1 MSRLTILTK
10 DKAQVTMESLY
21 QDLERRIV
29 ASPPG
34 LCPVDLTRSFIK
46 MCLAQSCGKCVPC
59 RVGLRQLA
67 RLFDNVLDGEANE
80 ETVENIKLTAEGIYY
95 SADCAIGYEA
105 AKLAL
110 KSVDGC
116 IDDFESHI
124 HNGFCS
130 CNSNQPVACVKSC
143 PAGVDI
149 PGYIALVQQGRYADA
164 VRLIRRDNPMPTTC
178 AYICEHPCENRCK
191 RTIIDAPVNIRGLK
205 KMAVDNSGI
214 VPVPECEAPTGK
226 KVAII
231 GGGPGGLSAAYYLA
245 LMGHKVT
252 IFEQRKQLGGM
263 LRYGI
268 PNYRFPRKKLDEEI
282 DSILSTGIEV
292 KKNISV
298 GKDISFDDITK
309 EYDAT
314 YISIGAHADK
324 KIGIEGEDAKS
335 GITSA
340 VEMLRAIGDG
350 DMPDYTGKKV
360 IVIGGGN
367 VAMDVARSSIRL
379 GASKV
384 SIVYRRRKADMTALE
399 EEVEGAEAE
408 GCDVLELMSPVRIKQ
423 DEEGNAIGLIVK
435 PQMISRV
442 SHGRPAPKAAAKD
455 EVLLESD
462 LIVVAIG
469 QGIETKSFEEHG
481 IKVQRGVISALN
493 TGNITPQDGEMS
505 EGVFAGGDCA
515 SGPATVIKAVAAA
528 KVTAANI
535 DEYLGYHHEI
545 TCNVEIPLPNN
556 ADHTPCCRVELSERE
571 ASERKHVFAGG
582 DCVTGPA
589 TVIKAIAAG
598 KVAAANI
605 DEYLG
610 FNHEIT
616 CDVEIPYASNEDK
629 VACGRVEVALRDA
642 AERKND
648 FEPIEY
654 GFSCEE
660 ACQEAGRCLRCDHF
674 GFGAFRGGREEQ
686 W

>member
-226 KVAII
+226 KIAII

-292 KKNISV
+292 KKNVSV
-298 GKDISFDDITK
+298 GKDISFDDITN

-505 EGVFAGGDCA
+505 EGVFAGGDC
-515 SGPATVIKAVAAA
+515 
-528 KVTAANI
+528 
-535 DEYLGYHHEI
+535 
-545 TCNVEIPLPNN
+545 
-556 ADHTPCCRVELSERE
+556 
-571 ASERKHVFAGG
+571 
-582 DCVTGPA
+582 VTGPA

>member
-379 GASKV
+379 GVSKV

-505 EGVFAGGDCA
+505 EGVFAGGDC
-515 SGPATVIKAVAAA
+515 
-528 KVTAANI
+528 
-535 DEYLGYHHEI
+535 
-545 TCNVEIPLPNN
+545 
-556 ADHTPCCRVELSERE
+556 
-571 ASERKHVFAGG
+571 
-582 DCVTGPA
+582 VTGPA

>member
-1 MSRLTILTK
+1 VSRLTILTK
-10 DKAQVTMESLY
+10 DKAQVTMESMY

-67 RLFDNVLDGEANE
+67 RLFDNVLDGEATE

-130 CNSNQPVACVKSC
+130 CNSNQPVSCVKSC

-205 KMAVDNSGI
+205 KMAVDNAGI
-214 VPVPECEAPTGK
+214 VPVPECEPDTGK

-292 KKNISV
+292 KKNVSV
-298 GKDISFDDITK
+298 GKDISFDDITE

-324 KIGIEGEDAKS
+324 KMGIEGEDAKS

-350 DMPDYTGKKV
+350 DMPDYTGKRV

-399 EEVEGAEAE
+399 EEVVGAEAE
-408 GCDVLELMSPVRIKQ
+408 GCDVLELMSPVCIRQ
-423 DEEGNAIGLIVK
+423 DEEGNAIGLVVK
-435 PQMISRV
+435 PQMISKV
-442 SHGRPAPKAAAKD
+442 SHGRPAPRAASKD

-493 TGNITPQDGEMS
+493 TGNITPQEGEMS
-505 EGVFAGGDCA
+505 EG
-515 SGPATVIKAVAAA
+515 
-528 KVTAANI
+528 
-535 DEYLGYHHEI
+535 
-545 TCNVEIPLPNN
+545 
-556 ADHTPCCRVELSERE
+556 
-571 ASERKHVFAGG
+571 VFAGG

-629 VACGRVEVALRDA
+629 VACGRVEVALREA

-654 GFSCEE
+654 GFTCEE

>member
-298 GKDISFDDITK
+298 GKDISFDDINK

-505 EGVFAGGDCA
+505 EGVFAGGDC
-515 SGPATVIKAVAAA
+515 
-528 KVTAANI
+528 
-535 DEYLGYHHEI
+535 
-545 TCNVEIPLPNN
+545 
-556 ADHTPCCRVELSERE
+556 
-571 ASERKHVFAGG
+571 
-582 DCVTGPA
+582 VTGPA

>member
-10 DKAQVTMESLY
+10 DKAQVTMESMY

-67 RLFDNVLDGEANE
+67 RLFDNVLDGEATE

-130 CNSNQPVACVKSC
+130 CNSNQPVSCVKSC

-149 PGYIALVQQGRYADA
+149 PGYIALVQQKRYADA

-205 KMAVDNSGI
+205 KMAVDNAGI
-214 VPVPECEAPTGK
+214 VPVPECEPDTGK

-298 GKDISFDDITK
+298 GKDISFDDITD

-324 KIGIEGEDAKS
+324 KMGIEGEDARS
-335 GITSA
+335 GIISA

-350 DMPDYTGKKV
+350 DMPDYTGKRV

-399 EEVEGAEAE
+399 EEVVGAEAE

-423 DEEGNAIGLIVK
+423 DEEGNAIGLVVK
-435 PQMISRV
+435 PQMISKV
-442 SHGRPAPKAAAKD
+442 SHGRPAPKAASKD
-455 EVLLESD
+455 EMLLESD

-505 EGVFAGGDCA
+505 EGVFAGGDC
-515 SGPATVIKAVAAA
+515 
-528 KVTAANI
+528 
-535 DEYLGYHHEI
+535 
-545 TCNVEIPLPNN
+545 
-556 ADHTPCCRVELSERE
+556 
-571 ASERKHVFAGG
+571 
-582 DCVTGPA
+582 VTGPA

-616 CDVEIPYASNEDK
+616 CDVEIPYVSNEDK
-629 VACGRVEVALRDA
+629 VACGRVEVALREA

>member
-10 DKAQVTMESLY
+10 DKAQVTMESMY

-67 RLFDNVLDGEANE
+67 RLFDNVLDGEATE

-130 CNSNQPVACVKSC
+130 CNSNQPVSCVKSC

-149 PGYIALVQQGRYADA
+149 PGYIALVQQKRYADA

-205 KMAVDNSGI
+205 KMAVDNAGI
-214 VPVPECEAPTGK
+214 VPVPECEPDTGK
-226 KVAII
+226 KVAVI

-298 GKDISFDDITK
+298 GKDISFDDITD

-324 KIGIEGEDAKS
+324 KMGIEGEDARS
-335 GITSA
+335 GIISA

-350 DMPDYTGKKV
+350 DMPDYTGKRV

-399 EEVEGAEAE
+399 EEVVGAEAE

-423 DEEGNAIGLIVK
+423 DEEGNAIGLVVK
-435 PQMISRV
+435 PQMISKV
-442 SHGRPAPKAAAKD
+442 SHGRPAPKAASKD
-455 EVLLESD
+455 EMLLESD

-505 EGVFAGGDCA
+505 EG
-515 SGPATVIKAVAAA
+515 
-528 KVTAANI
+528 
-535 DEYLGYHHEI
+535 
-545 TCNVEIPLPNN
+545 
-556 ADHTPCCRVELSERE
+556 
-571 ASERKHVFAGG
+571 VFAGG

-629 VACGRVEVALRDA
+629 VACGRVEVALREA

>member
-1 MSRLTILTK
+1 MQIESSNIIIESEVYLLVSRLTILTK

-268 PNYRFPRKKLDEEI
+268 PNYRFPRKKLGEEI

-292 KKNISV
+292 KKNVSV

-423 DEEGNAIGLIVK
+423 DEDGNAIGLIVK

-455 EVLLESD
+455 EILLESD

-505 EGVFAGGDCA
+505 EG
-515 SGPATVIKAVAAA
+515 
-528 KVTAANI
+528 
-535 DEYLGYHHEI
+535 
-545 TCNVEIPLPNN
+545 
-556 ADHTPCCRVELSERE
+556 
-571 ASERKHVFAGG
+571 VFAGG

>member
-226 KVAII
+226 KIAII

-292 KKNISV
+292 KKNVSV
-298 GKDISFDDITK
+298 GKDISFDDITN

-399 EEVEGAEAE
+399 EAVEGAEAE

-423 DEEGNAIGLIVK
+423 DEDGNAIGLIVK

-455 EVLLESD
+455 EILLESD

-505 EGVFAGGDCA
+505 EG
-515 SGPATVIKAVAAA
+515 
-528 KVTAANI
+528 
-535 DEYLGYHHEI
+535 
-545 TCNVEIPLPNN
+545 
-556 ADHTPCCRVELSERE
+556 
-571 ASERKHVFAGG
+571 VFAGG

>member
-1 MSRLTILTK
+1 MSRLTIITK

-214 VPVPECEAPTGK
+214 VLVPECEAPTGK

-292 KKNISV
+292 KKNVSV

-423 DEEGNAIGLIVK
+423 DEDGNAIGLIVK

-455 EVLLESD
+455 EILLESD

-505 EGVFAGGDCA
+505 EG
-515 SGPATVIKAVAAA
+515 
-528 KVTAANI
+528 
-535 DEYLGYHHEI
+535 
-545 TCNVEIPLPNN
+545 
-556 ADHTPCCRVELSERE
+556 
-571 ASERKHVFAGG
+571 VFAGG

>member
-10 DKAQVTMESLY
+10 DKAQVTMESMY

-67 RLFDNVLDGEANE
+67 RLFDNVLDGEATE

-130 CNSNQPVACVKSC
+130 CNSNQPVSCVKSC

-149 PGYIALVQQGRYADA
+149 PGYIALVQQKRYADA

-205 KMAVDNSGI
+205 KMAVDNAGI
-214 VPVPECEAPTGK
+214 VPVPECEPDTGK

-252 IFEQRKQLGGM
+252 IFEQRKQLGGL

-298 GKDISFDDITK
+298 GKDISFDDITD

-324 KIGIEGEDAKS
+324 KMGIEGEDARS
-335 GITSA
+335 GIISA

-350 DMPDYTGKKV
+350 DMPDYTGKRV

-399 EEVEGAEAE
+399 EEVVGAEAE

-423 DEEGNAIGLIVK
+423 DEEGNAIGLVVK
-435 PQMISRV
+435 PQMISKV
-442 SHGRPAPKAAAKD
+442 SHGRPAPKAASKD
-455 EVLLESD
+455 EMLLESD

-505 EGVFAGGDCA
+505 EG
-515 SGPATVIKAVAAA
+515 
-528 KVTAANI
+528 
-535 DEYLGYHHEI
+535 
-545 TCNVEIPLPNN
+545 
-556 ADHTPCCRVELSERE
+556 
-571 ASERKHVFAGG
+571 VFAGG

-629 VACGRVEVALRDA
+629 VACGRVEVALREA

>member
-10 DKAQVTMESLY
+10 DKAQVTMESMY

-67 RLFDNVLDGEANE
+67 RLFDNVLDGEATE

-130 CNSNQPVACVKSC
+130 CNSNQPVSCVKSC

-149 PGYIALVQQGRYADA
+149 PGYIALVQQKRYADA

-205 KMAVDNSGI
+205 KMAVDNAGI
-214 VPVPECEAPTGK
+214 VPVPECEPDTGK

-298 GKDISFDDITK
+298 GKDISFDDITD

-324 KIGIEGEDAKS
+324 KMGIEGENARS
-335 GITSA
+335 GIISA

-350 DMPDYTGKKV
+350 DMPDYRGKRV

-399 EEVEGAEAE
+399 EEVVGAEAE

-423 DEEGNAIGLIVK
+423 DEEGNAIGLVVK
-435 PQMISRV
+435 PQMISKV
-442 SHGRPAPKAAAKD
+442 SHGRPAPKAASKD
-455 EVLLESD
+455 EMLLESD

-505 EGVFAGGDCA
+505 EG
-515 SGPATVIKAVAAA
+515 
-528 KVTAANI
+528 
-535 DEYLGYHHEI
+535 
-545 TCNVEIPLPNN
+545 
-556 ADHTPCCRVELSERE
+556 
-571 ASERKHVFAGG
+571 VFAGG

-629 VACGRVEVALRDA
+629 VACGRVEVALREA

>member
-10 DKAQVTMESLY
+10 DKAQVTMESMY

-67 RLFDNVLDGEANE
+67 RLFDNVLDGEATE

-130 CNSNQPVACVKSC
+130 CNSNQPVSCVKSC

-149 PGYIALVQQGRYADA
+149 PGYIALVQQKRYADA

-205 KMAVDNSGI
+205 KMAVDNAGI
-214 VPVPECEAPTGK
+214 VPVPECEPATGK

-298 GKDISFDDITK
+298 GKDISFDDITE

-324 KIGIEGEDAKS
+324 KMGIEGEDAKS

-350 DMPDYTGKKV
+350 DMPDYTGKRV

-399 EEVEGAEAE
+399 EEIVGAEAE

-423 DEEGNAIGLIVK
+423 DEEGNAIGLVVK
-435 PQMISRV
+435 PQMISKV
-442 SHGRPAPKAAAKD
+442 SHGRPAPRAASKD

-493 TGNITPQDGEMS
+493 TGNITPQEGEMS
-505 EGVFAGGDCA
+505 EG
-515 SGPATVIKAVAAA
+515 
-528 KVTAANI
+528 
-535 DEYLGYHHEI
+535 
-545 TCNVEIPLPNN
+545 
-556 ADHTPCCRVELSERE
+556 
-571 ASERKHVFAGG
+571 VFAGG

-629 VACGRVEVALRDA
+629 VACGRVEVALREA

>member
-1 MSRLTILTK
+1 MQIESSNIIIESEVYLLVSRLTILTK

-292 KKNISV
+292 KKNVSV

-324 KIGIEGEDAKS
+324 KIGIEGEDARS

-423 DEEGNAIGLIVK
+423 DEDGNAIGLIVK

-455 EVLLESD
+455 EILLESD

-505 EGVFAGGDCA
+505 EG
-515 SGPATVIKAVAAA
+515 
-528 KVTAANI
+528 
-535 DEYLGYHHEI
+535 
-545 TCNVEIPLPNN
+545 
-556 ADHTPCCRVELSERE
+556 
-571 ASERKHVFAGG
+571 VFAGG

>member
-245 LMGHKVT
+245 LMGYKVT

-505 EGVFAGGDCA
+505 EGVFAGGDC
-515 SGPATVIKAVAAA
+515 
-528 KVTAANI
+528 
-535 DEYLGYHHEI
+535 
-545 TCNVEIPLPNN
+545 
-556 ADHTPCCRVELSERE
+556 
-571 ASERKHVFAGG
+571 
-582 DCVTGPA
+582 VTGPA

>member
-1 MSRLTILTK
+1 MQIESSDIIIESEVYLLVSRLTILTK

-67 RLFDNVLDGEANE
+67 RVFDNVLDGEANE

-505 EGVFAGGDCA
+505 EGVFAGGDC
-515 SGPATVIKAVAAA
+515 
-528 KVTAANI
+528 
-535 DEYLGYHHEI
+535 
-545 TCNVEIPLPNN
+545 
-556 ADHTPCCRVELSERE
+556 
-571 ASERKHVFAGG
+571 
-582 DCVTGPA
+582 VTGPA

>member
-80 ETVENIKLTAEGIYY
+80 ETVANIKLTAEGIYY

-505 EGVFAGGDCA
+505 DG
-515 SGPATVIKAVAAA
+515 
-528 KVTAANI
+528 
-535 DEYLGYHHEI
+535 
-545 TCNVEIPLPNN
+545 
-556 ADHTPCCRVELSERE
+556 
-571 ASERKHVFAGG
+571 VFAGG

>member
-252 IFEQRKQLGGM
+252 IFEPRKQLGGM

-505 EGVFAGGDCA
+505 EGVFAGGDC
-515 SGPATVIKAVAAA
+515 
-528 KVTAANI
+528 
-535 DEYLGYHHEI
+535 
-545 TCNVEIPLPNN
+545 
-556 ADHTPCCRVELSERE
+556 
-571 ASERKHVFAGG
+571 
-582 DCVTGPA
+582 VTGPA

>member
-10 DKAQVTMESLY
+10 DKAQVTMESMY

-67 RLFDNVLDGEANE
+67 RLFDNVLDGEATE

-130 CNSNQPVACVKSC
+130 CNSNQPVSCVKSC

-149 PGYIALVQQGRYADA
+149 PGYIALVQQKRYADA

-205 KMAVDNSGI
+205 KMAVDNAGI
-214 VPVPECEAPTGK
+214 VPVPECEPATGK

-298 GKDISFDDITK
+298 GKDISFDDITE

-324 KIGIEGEDAKS
+324 KMGIEGEDAKS

-350 DMPDYTGKKV
+350 DMPDYTGKRV

-399 EEVEGAEAE
+399 EEVVGAEAE

-423 DEEGNAIGLIVK
+423 DEEGNAIGLVVK
-435 PQMISRV
+435 PQMISKV
-442 SHGRPAPKAAAKD
+442 SHGRPAPRAASKD

-493 TGNITPQDGEMS
+493 TGNITPQEGEMS
-505 EGVFAGGDCA
+505 EG
-515 SGPATVIKAVAAA
+515 
-528 KVTAANI
+528 
-535 DEYLGYHHEI
+535 
-545 TCNVEIPLPNN
+545 
-556 ADHTPCCRVELSERE
+556 
-571 ASERKHVFAGG
+571 VFAGG

-629 VACGRVEVALRDA
+629 VACGRVEVALREA

-654 GFSCEE
+654 GFTCEE

>member
-1 MSRLTILTK
+1 MVMLHYSSLDIEESCNDDIRLYIDVGLQIESGNIIIESEVYLLVSRLTILTK

-505 EGVFAGGDCA
+505 EGVFAGGDC
-515 SGPATVIKAVAAA
+515 
-528 KVTAANI
+528 
-535 DEYLGYHHEI
+535 
-545 TCNVEIPLPNN
+545 
-556 ADHTPCCRVELSERE
+556 
-571 ASERKHVFAGG
+571 
-582 DCVTGPA
+582 VTGPA

>member
-1 MSRLTILTK
+1 
-10 DKAQVTMESLY
+10 MESLY

-505 EGVFAGGDCA
+505 EGVFAGGDC
-515 SGPATVIKAVAAA
+515 
-528 KVTAANI
+528 
-535 DEYLGYHHEI
+535 
-545 TCNVEIPLPNN
+545 
-556 ADHTPCCRVELSERE
+556 
-571 ASERKHVFAGG
+571 
-582 DCVTGPA
+582 VTGPA

-674 GFGAFRGGREEQ
+674 GLYQ
-686 W
+686 

>member
-34 LCPVDLTRSFIK
+34 LCTIDLTRSFIK

-340 VEMLRAIGDG
+340 VEMLSAIGDG

-505 EGVFAGGDCA
+505 EGVFAGGDC
-515 SGPATVIKAVAAA
+515 
-528 KVTAANI
+528 
-535 DEYLGYHHEI
+535 
-545 TCNVEIPLPNN
+545 
-556 ADHTPCCRVELSERE
+556 
-571 ASERKHVFAGG
+571 
-582 DCVTGPA
+582 VTGPA

-616 CDVEIPYASNEDK
+616 CEVEIPYASNEDK

-660 ACQEAGRCLRCDHF
+660 ACQEAGRCLRCYHF

>member
-1 MSRLTILTK
+1 MVMLHYNSLDIEESCNDDIRLYIDIKRYIDVGLQIESGNIIIESEVYLLVSRLTILTK

-59 RVGLRQLA
+59 RVGLRQLT

-505 EGVFAGGDCA
+505 EGVFAGGDC
-515 SGPATVIKAVAAA
+515 
-528 KVTAANI
+528 
-535 DEYLGYHHEI
+535 
-545 TCNVEIPLPNN
+545 
-556 ADHTPCCRVELSERE
+556 
-571 ASERKHVFAGG
+571 
-582 DCVTGPA
+582 VTGPA

>member
-10 DKAQVTMESLY
+10 DKAQVTMESMY

-67 RLFDNVLDGEANE
+67 RLFDNVLDGEATE

-292 KKNISV
+292 KKNVSV

-423 DEEGNAIGLIVK
+423 DEDGNAIGLIVK

-455 EVLLESD
+455 EILLESD

-505 EGVFAGGDCA
+505 EG
-515 SGPATVIKAVAAA
+515 
-528 KVTAANI
+528 
-535 DEYLGYHHEI
+535 
-545 TCNVEIPLPNN
+545 
-556 ADHTPCCRVELSERE
+556 
-571 ASERKHVFAGG
+571 VFAGG

>member
-1 MSRLTILTK
+1 
-10 DKAQVTMESLY
+10 MESLY

-292 KKNISV
+292 KKNVSV
-298 GKDISFDDITK
+298 GKDISFDDITN

-423 DEEGNAIGLIVK
+423 DEDGNAIGLIVK

-455 EVLLESD
+455 EILLESD

-505 EGVFAGGDCA
+505 EG
-515 SGPATVIKAVAAA
+515 
-528 KVTAANI
+528 
-535 DEYLGYHHEI
+535 
-545 TCNVEIPLPNN
+545 
-556 ADHTPCCRVELSERE
+556 
-571 ASERKHVFAGG
+571 VFAGG

>member
-350 DMPDYTGKKV
+350 DMPDYTGKKL

-505 EGVFAGGDCA
+505 EGVFAGGDC
-515 SGPATVIKAVAAA
+515 
-528 KVTAANI
+528 
-535 DEYLGYHHEI
+535 
-545 TCNVEIPLPNN
+545 
-556 ADHTPCCRVELSERE
+556 
-571 ASERKHVFAGG
+571 
-582 DCVTGPA
+582 VTGPA

>member
-1 MSRLTILTK
+1 VSRLTILTK

-245 LMGHKVT
+245 LMGHNVT

-505 EGVFAGGDCA
+505 EGVFAGGDC
-515 SGPATVIKAVAAA
+515 
-528 KVTAANI
+528 
-535 DEYLGYHHEI
+535 
-545 TCNVEIPLPNN
+545 
-556 ADHTPCCRVELSERE
+556 
-571 ASERKHVFAGG
+571 
-582 DCVTGPA
+582 VTGPA

>member
-1 MSRLTILTK
+1 MVMLHYNSLDIEESCNDDIRLYIDIKRYIDVGLQIESGNIIIESEVYLLVSRLTILTK

-379 GASKV
+379 GAGKV

-505 EGVFAGGDCA
+505 EGVFAGGDC
-515 SGPATVIKAVAAA
+515 
-528 KVTAANI
+528 
-535 DEYLGYHHEI
+535 
-545 TCNVEIPLPNN
+545 
-556 ADHTPCCRVELSERE
+556 
-571 ASERKHVFAGG
+571 
-582 DCVTGPA
+582 VTGPA

>member
-205 KMAVDNSGI
+205 KMAVYNSGI

-505 EGVFAGGDCA
+505 EGVFAGGDC
-515 SGPATVIKAVAAA
+515 
-528 KVTAANI
+528 
-535 DEYLGYHHEI
+535 
-545 TCNVEIPLPNN
+545 
-556 ADHTPCCRVELSERE
+556 
-571 ASERKHVFAGG
+571 
-582 DCVTGPA
+582 VTGPA

>member
-1 MSRLTILTK
+1 MVMLHYNSLDIEESCNDDIRLYIDIKRYIDVGLQIESGNIIIESEVYLLVSRLTILTK

-505 EGVFAGGDCA
+505 EGVFAGGD
-515 SGPATVIKAVAAA
+515 S
-528 KVTAANI
+528 
-535 DEYLGYHHEI
+535 Y
-545 TCNVEIPLPNN
+545 
-556 ADHTPCCRVELSERE
+556 
-571 ASERKHVFAGG
+571 
-582 DCVTGPA
+582 
-589 TVIKAIAAG
+589 
-598 KVAAANI
+598 
-605 DEYLG
+605 
-610 FNHEIT
+610 
-616 CDVEIPYASNEDK
+616 
-629 VACGRVEVALRDA
+629 
-642 AERKND
+642 
-648 FEPIEY
+648 
-654 GFSCEE
+654 
-660 ACQEAGRCLRCDHF
+660 
-674 GFGAFRGGREEQ
+674 
-686 W
+686 

>member
-10 DKAQVTMESLY
+10 DKAQVTMESMY

-67 RLFDNVLDGEANE
+67 RLFDNVLDGEATE

-130 CNSNQPVACVKSC
+130 CNSNQPVSCVKSC

-149 PGYIALVQQGRYADA
+149 PGYIALVQQKRYADA

-205 KMAVDNSGI
+205 KMAVDNAGI
-214 VPVPECEAPTGK
+214 VPVPECEPDTGK

-298 GKDISFDDITK
+298 GKDISFDDITD

-324 KIGIEGEDAKS
+324 KMGIEGEDARS
-335 GITSA
+335 GIISA

-350 DMPDYTGKKV
+350 DMPDYTGKRV

-399 EEVEGAEAE
+399 EEVVGAEAE

-423 DEEGNAIGLIVK
+423 DEEGNAIGLVVK

-505 EGVFAGGDCA
+505 EGVFAGGDC
-515 SGPATVIKAVAAA
+515 
-528 KVTAANI
+528 
-535 DEYLGYHHEI
+535 
-545 TCNVEIPLPNN
+545 
-556 ADHTPCCRVELSERE
+556 
-571 ASERKHVFAGG
+571 
-582 DCVTGPA
+582 VTGPA

-629 VACGRVEVALRDA
+629 VACGRVEVALREA

>member
-10 DKAQVTMESLY
+10 DKAQVTMESMY

-67 RLFDNVLDGEANE
+67 RLFDNVLDGEATE

-130 CNSNQPVACVKSC
+130 CNSNQPVSCVKSC

-149 PGYIALVQQGRYADA
+149 PGYIALVQQKRYADA

-205 KMAVDNSGI
+205 KMAVDNAGI
-214 VPVPECEAPTGK
+214 VPVPECEPDTGK

-298 GKDISFDDITK
+298 GKDISFDDITD

-324 KIGIEGEDAKS
+324 KMGIEGEDARS
-335 GITSA
+335 GIISA

-350 DMPDYTGKKV
+350 DMPDYTGKRV

-399 EEVEGAEAE
+399 EEVVGAEAE

-423 DEEGNAIGLIVK
+423 DEEGNAIGLVVK
-435 PQMISRV
+435 PQMISKV
-442 SHGRPAPKAAAKD
+442 SHGRPAPKAASKD
-455 EVLLESD
+455 EMLLESD

-493 TGNITPQDGEMS
+493 TGNITPQEGEMS
-505 EGVFAGGDCA
+505 EG
-515 SGPATVIKAVAAA
+515 
-528 KVTAANI
+528 
-535 DEYLGYHHEI
+535 
-545 TCNVEIPLPNN
+545 
-556 ADHTPCCRVELSERE
+556 
-571 ASERKHVFAGG
+571 VFAGG

-629 VACGRVEVALRDA
+629 VACGRVEVALREA

-654 GFSCEE
+654 GFTCEE

>member
-292 KKNISV
+292 KKNVSV

-350 DMPDYTGKKV
+350 DMPDYTGKKL

-505 EGVFAGGDCA
+505 EGVFAGGDC
-515 SGPATVIKAVAAA
+515 
-528 KVTAANI
+528 
-535 DEYLGYHHEI
+535 
-545 TCNVEIPLPNN
+545 
-556 ADHTPCCRVELSERE
+556 
-571 ASERKHVFAGG
+571 
-582 DCVTGPA
+582 VTGPA

>member
-1 MSRLTILTK
+1 MSRLTIITK

-34 LCPVDLTRSFIK
+34 LCTIDLTRSFIK

-245 LMGHKVT
+245 LMGHKVI

-505 EGVFAGGDCA
+505 EGVFAGGDC
-515 SGPATVIKAVAAA
+515 
-528 KVTAANI
+528 
-535 DEYLGYHHEI
+535 
-545 TCNVEIPLPNN
+545 
-556 ADHTPCCRVELSERE
+556 
-571 ASERKHVFAGG
+571 
-582 DCVTGPA
+582 VTGPA